1 MFVKCKN
8 SLVLALSDFTIIIL
22 RKSDRLMTLSC
33 LITLSI
39 SSLRY
44 LYIEANTFHDRAYLI
59 MQHLLQGVILNM
71 FFDFI
76 LT

>member
-1 MFVKCKN
+1 MKCKN
-8 SLVLALSDFTIIIL
+8 SLVFTLSDLTVIIF
-22 RKSDRLMTLSC
+22 RKSGRLMTISC
-33 LITLSI
+33 LFTLSI

-44 LYIEANTFHDRAYLI
+44 LYIEANTFYYIAYLI

>member
-1 MFVKCKN
+1 
-8 SLVLALSDFTIIIL
+8 
-22 RKSDRLMTLSC
+22 MTLSC
-33 LITLSI
+33 LVTLSI

-44 LYIEANTFHDRAYLI
+44 LYIEANTFYDIAYLI

-76 LT
+76 LTWTLILLGIVSKSN